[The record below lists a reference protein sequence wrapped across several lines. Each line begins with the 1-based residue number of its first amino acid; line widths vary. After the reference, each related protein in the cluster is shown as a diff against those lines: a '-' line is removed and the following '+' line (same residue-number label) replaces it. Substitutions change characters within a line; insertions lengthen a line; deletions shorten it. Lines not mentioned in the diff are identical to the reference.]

1 MTLKVALLGLGIMGS
16 GMARQLL
23 AHGFAPTVWN
33 RDLSKTAA
41 LREAGAQVAASPV
54 EAVREAD
61 VAIAMVASDVA
72 SRSVWIDSGALAAM
86 KPNSIVIESS
96 TLTIDWSRELAAA
109 ATARTLKI
117 LDAPVTGSKSQAQSG
132 SLRFLVGGDA
142 GVLARARPVIEA
154 MGSFIHVGPQ
164 GSGTL
169 LKLINNFVCGVQVAS
184 FAEALAMIERSGL
197 EVNQAVEVL
206 TGGAPG
212 SPLVKTVAQRMLE
225 RAYDPHFFV
234 PLMAKDLAYAG
245 DAFGAAGIASALAEA
260 ARDRYLAAAN
270 AGFEQKDISAIV
282 EPLRR
287 SAP

>member
-23 AHGFAPTVWN
+23 AHGFVPSVWN
-33 RDLSKTAA
+33 RDISKTVA
-41 LREAGAQVAASPV
+41 LREAGAQVAASPA

-72 SRSVWIDSGALAAM
+72 SRSIWLDSGALAAM
-86 KPNSIVIESS
+86 KPDSIVIESS

-109 ATARTLKI
+109 ATAHALEI

-142 GVLARARPVIEA
+142 GVLARARPVLEA
-154 MGSFIHVGPQ
+154 MGSLIHVGPQ

-206 TGGAPG
+206 TAGAPG

-225 RAYDPHFFV
+225 RAYEPHFLV

-245 DAFGAAGIASALAEA
+245 EAFRAAGIASALGEA
-260 ARDRYLAAAN
+260 ARDRYLVAAS
-270 AGFEQKDISAIV
+270 AGFGQKDISAIV
-282 EPLRR
+282 EPLRK
-287 SAP
+287 

>member
-1 MTLKVALLGLGIMGS
+1 MTPKVTLLGLGIMGS

-23 AHGFAPTVWN
+23 AHGYVPTVWN
-33 RDLSKTAA
+33 RDLRKSAA
-41 LREAGAQVAASPV
+41 LGEAGAQVAASPA

-61 VAIAMVASDVA
+61 VAIAMLASDVA

-96 TLTIDWSRELAAA
+96 TLTIDWLRELAAA
-109 ATARTLKI
+109 ATAHALKI

-142 GVLARARPVIEA
+142 EVLAAARSVIEA
-154 MGSFIHVGPQ
+154 MGSVIHVGPQ

-206 TGGAPG
+206 TAGAPG

-225 RAYDPHFFV
+225 RAYEPNFFV
-234 PLMAKDLAYAG
+234 PLMAKDLAYAAE
-245 DAFGAAGIASALAEA
+245 AFSAAGIASALAEA
-260 ARDRYLAAAN
+260 ARDRYLAAAR
-270 AGFEQKDISAIV
+270 AGFGQKDIAAIV
-282 EPLRR
+282 EPLR
-287 SAP
+287 A

>member
-23 AHGFAPTVWN
+23 AHGFVPTVWN
-33 RDLSKTAA
+33 RDLGKAAA
-41 LREAGAQVAASPV
+41 LREAGAQVATSPAQ
-54 EAVREAD
+54 AVREAD
-61 VAIAMVASDVA
+61 VAIAMVASDIA
-72 SRSVWIDSGALAAM
+72 SRGVWIDSGALAAM
-86 KPNSIVIESS
+86 KPDSIIIESS

-109 ATARTLKI
+109 ATAHSLKI
-117 LDAPVTGSKSQAQSG
+117 LDAPVTGSKSQAHSG

-142 GVLARARPVIEA
+142 EVLARARPVIEA
-154 MGSFIHVGPQ
+154 MGGCIHVGPQ

-184 FAEALAMIERSGL
+184 FAEALAMIERSGF

-206 TGGAPG
+206 TAGAPG

-225 RAYDPHFFV
+225 RAYEPHFLV

-245 DAFGAAGIASALAEA
+245 EAFHAAGIKSALGEA
-260 ARDRYLAAAN
+260 ARDRYLAAAS
-270 AGFEQKDISAIV
+270 AGFGQQDISAIV
-282 EPLRR
+282 ETLRK
-287 SAP
+287 